1 VWVGLGG
8 TLLHPGSLR
17 GFLAPYTNATYPLA
31 RRHFGLATFTRMLQP
46 LPTPACCRSLE
57 RVAVGMKS
65 DRLIL
70 RSYARV
76 TAKLKERIASGEF
89 AIGARL
95 PPERELATF
104 YEVSR
109 PTIRET
115 MIALE
120 TEGLVSVRPG
130 SGVYVISMRS
140 RLSRAV
146 EKDVDLFELIQARCI
161 MESEAC
167 VLAATRISS
176 EQLQRLKY
184 AVEDMRACHAR
195 DDIIG
200 FKYAERH
207 FHLGIA
213 EASGNAAVSIA
224 IVTLWNIRT
233 FKSQA
238 GVLTNK
244 VFSVGGRNGFHNYD
258 EVIDSLRFGN
268 GKKASFQ
275 IKLCYKIILD
285 AILKD
290 MELLAIDQ
298 ARASIKAK
306 RDRFSLDSTDQ
317 SA

>member
-1 VWVGLGG
+1 
-8 TLLHPGSLR
+8 
-17 GFLAPYTNATYPLA
+17 
-31 RRHFGLATFTRMLQP
+31 
-46 LPTPACCRSLE
+46 
-57 RVAVGMKS
+57 MKS

-140 RLSRAV
+140 RLSRTF
-146 EKDVDLFELIQARCI
+146 EKDIDLLELIQARCV

-167 VLAATRISS
+167 ILAATRISC

-184 AVEDMRACHAR
+184 AIDDMRVCHEK

-200 FKYAERH
+200 FEYAERH

-224 IVTLWNIRT
+224 IVTLWNIRP
-233 FKSQA
+233 FKSQT
-238 GVLTNK
+238 GVLTSK
-244 VFSVGGRNGFHNYD
+244 ILSVGGSNGFNRYE
-258 EVIDSLRFGN
+258 EVIDFLRLGN
-268 GKKASFQ
+268 GNKASSTMKTYFN
-275 IKLCYKIILD
+275 IIID
-285 AILKD
+285 SILKD
-290 MELLAIDQ
+290 MESLAIDQ
-298 ARASIKAK
+298 ARESIKAK
-306 RDRFSLDSTDQ
+306 RDRYSLDGIL
-317 SA
+317 

>member
-1 VWVGLGG
+1 
-8 TLLHPGSLR
+8 
-17 GFLAPYTNATYPLA
+17 
-31 RRHFGLATFTRMLQP
+31 
-46 LPTPACCRSLE
+46 
-57 RVAVGMKS
+57 MKS

-120 TEGLVSVRPG
+120 TEGFVSVRPG

-140 RLSRAV
+140 RLSRTF
-146 EKDVDLFELIQARCI
+146 EKNVDLFELIQARCV

-167 VLAATRISS
+167 ALAANQISS
-176 EQLQRLKY
+176 DQSQVLKC
-184 AVEDMRACHAR
+184 AVEDMRLCHENH
-195 DDIIG
+195 DIIG
-200 FKYAERH
+200 FEHAERR

-213 EASGNAAVSIA
+213 EASGNAAVFIA
-224 IVTLWNIRT
+224 IVTLWNIRP
-233 FKSQA
+233 FKSQT
-238 GVLTNK
+238 GVLSEK
-244 VFSVGGRNGFHNYD
+244 IFSLIGRNGFNNY
-258 EVIDSLRFGN
+258 EKIIDSLKLGN
-268 GKKASFQ
+268 GKKASFLLKQ
-275 IKLCYKIILD
+275 YYNIIID
-285 AILKD
+285 DILKD

-298 ARASIKAK
+298 ARAIIKKK
-306 RDRFSLDSTDQ
+306 RDRYSINTTNKPD
-317 SA
+317 